1 MANFNKV
8 ILAGNLTRDPQLSN
22 LPSGMAVCEF
32 GIAVNRKWRPKEGG
46 DMREEVCYVDLRAY
60 GRTAETISQYMQKG
74 KPLLVEGRLKYDQ
87 WEAKDGGKR
96 SKLYVV
102 VDNFQFIGA
111 PSGDRSGGGG
121 GRDYGEGRPARNDR
135 PAARPA
141 PAAAPSYDGADEM
154 PPMDGGGGGDDVPF

>member
-22 LPSGMAVCEF
+22 LPSGMAVCEL
-32 GIAVNRKWRPKEGG
+32 GLAINRKWRPQGGG
-46 DMREEVCYVDLRAY
+46 DMREEVCFVDLRAY
-60 GRTAETISQYMQKG
+60 GKTAETIAQYMQKG

-102 VDNFQFIGA
+102 VDNFQFLGSA
-111 PSGDRSGGGG
+111 QGKGGDAT
-121 GRDYGEGRPARNDR
+121 DARAVS
-135 PAARPA
+135 AAR
-141 PAAAPSYDGADEM
+141 
-154 PPMDGGGGGDDVPF
+154 GDDGPSVDADGCPF